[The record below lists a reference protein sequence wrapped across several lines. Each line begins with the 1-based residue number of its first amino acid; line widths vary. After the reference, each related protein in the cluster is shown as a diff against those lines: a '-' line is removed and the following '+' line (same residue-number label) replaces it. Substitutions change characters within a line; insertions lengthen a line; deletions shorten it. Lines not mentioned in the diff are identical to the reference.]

1 VLPAHLEM
9 NIRVVD
15 ASGNELAEGRDLA
28 GLRAQLGE
36 AAQLSFAAAGA
47 SFERNDIR
55 GWDFGDLP
63 ESLAFMRD
71 GQSVT
76 GYPALVDQGESVAL
90 RLYDT
95 RMAADAATR
104 IALVRLIGIQL
115 KEMLRRWEKQP
126 AGFVAVALQLR
137 PAVSADALFADVQ
150 AAIRARAF
158 LGDDPLPRSERA
170 FAEQVK
176 RARARLPAVAEGA
189 FRLLA
194 TIAAEYQA
202 LTQQIAA
209 LPAARGR
216 LGSELAAQRDALV
229 HAGFFAATP
238 WSQLSHLP
246 RYLQALQRRLAKA
259 AGHAALEAR
268 HGPAVAALWERYRAR
283 KEANQ
288 AAQRVEPALDAWRW
302 LLEELKVS
310 LFAQELRAALPVS
323 YKRLEKAWA
332 ELSRG

>member
-1 VLPAHLEM
+1 MRAATSS
-9 NIRVVD
+9 RRG
-15 ASGNELAEGRDLA
+15 ATSRR
-28 GLRAQLGE
+28 LRAQLGE

-55 GWDFGDLP
+55 AWDFGDLP

-95 RMAADAATR
+95 CMAADAATR
-104 IALVRLIGIQL
+104 IALVRLIGFQL

-126 AGFVAVALQLR
+126 AGFVSVALQLR

-194 TIAAEYQA
+194 TIAAEHQA

-209 LPAARGR
+209 LPAARER

-229 HAGFFAATP
+229 HTGFFAATP

-246 RYLQALQRRLAKA
+246 RYLQALQRRFAKA

-268 HGPAVAALWERYRAR
+268 HGPAVAALWERYRSR

-288 AAQRVEPALDAWRW
+288 AAQRVDPALDAWRW

-323 YKRLEKAWA
+323 YKRLERAWA